1 MNGSKPARTGPDATF
16 SPRGWLYRNSLK
28 QTIMKKK
35 GIIWRGHLTVVVALL
50 VILTGNVRAQWS
62 TQALK
67 LAQVMDKVSR
77 FYVDSINEEEV
88 VERTITEM
96 LHELDPHSSY
106 LSKEE
111 LELLNEQLE
120 GEFEGIGVSFN
131 ILEDTIYIIR
141 AISGGPSERVGIRG
155 GDRIIRV
162 EEENVAGTGI
172 TTRDVQRLLKG
183 PKGTRVNVT
192 VLRRGVDELLPFAI
206 TRDKIPVYS
215 LDASYM
221 VDHRIGYI
229 KLARFSHTTIN
240 EFVTAVEELR
250 DQGMQ
255 DLILDLSGNGGGWL
269 PVAVDLADHFL
280 SGSKEIVSTDGRTT
294 ARKYLARK
302 KGLFEEGNLVIM
314 IDRNSASA
322 SEIVSGAVQDWD
334 RGVIVGRRSFGK
346 GLVQQPFI
354 LSDGSMIRLTV
365 ARYYT
370 PTGRLIQ
377 KPYEDGYEEYAMD
390 FIHRYN
396 RGELESSDSIVFPE
410 SQRYKTLLKNRTVY
424 GGGGIMPDY
433 FVPIDT
439 SEYSEYYRQLIN
451 LGILNQFTLQY
462 VDQHRDDFLRDY
474 PDFRSYREH
483 YIPTQ
488 RQLDELNAF
497 AAQEGLDFNEE
508 QWEISREQV
517 QMLFKGYVARDLWD
531 TGSFYEIYN
540 PSDEVYHKAVEILQ
554 DPAMILEKLAKV
566 ED

>member
-1 MNGSKPARTGPDATF
+1 
-16 SPRGWLYRNSLK
+16 
-28 QTIMKKK
+28 MKK
-35 GIIWRGHLTVVVALL
+35 IQIAMMVVLVAM
-50 VILTGNVRAQWS
+50 LTGTLDAQWNP
-62 TQALK
+62 QALK

-77 FYVDSINEEEV
+77 FYVDSIDDEEV
-88 VERTITEM
+88 VERTITDM

-106 LSKEE
+106 LSKAE
-111 LELLNEQLE
+111 LEQLNEQLE

-162 EEENVAGTGI
+162 EGETVAGTGI
-172 TTRDVQRLLKG
+172 TSRDVQRLLKG
-183 PKGTRVNVT
+183 PKGTRVNVSI
-192 VLRRGVDELLPFAI
+192 LRRGMDEMLQFTI

-221 VDHRIGYI
+221 VNDRIGYV
-229 KLARFSHTTIN
+229 KLARFSHTTIK
-240 EFVTAVEELR
+240 EFETAVEGLR
-250 DQGMQ
+250 DRGMK

-280 SGSKEIVSTDGRTT
+280 SGSKEIVSTEGRTT
-294 ARKYLARK
+294 SRNYQARK
-302 KGLFEEGNLVIM
+302 KGLFEEGNLVVM

-346 GLVQQPFI
+346 GLVQQPFL

-377 KPYEDGYEEYAMD
+377 KPYENGYEDYAMD

-396 RGELESSDSIVFPE
+396 RGELNSSDSIVFPE
-410 SQRYKTLLKNRTVY
+410 SQRYKTLVMNRTVY

-433 FVPIDT
+433 FVPVDT
-439 SEYSEYYRQLIN
+439 SEYSDYYRQLIN
-451 LGILNQFTLQY
+451 LGLLNQFTLQY
-462 VDQHRDDFLRDY
+462 VDQHREIFRKDY
-474 PDFRSYREH
+474 PDFKSFRDQYEPS
-483 YIPTQ
+483 PQ
-488 RQLDELNAF
+488 QLEELIAF
-497 AAQEGLDFNEE
+497 AEKEGLAFNEE
-508 QWEISREQV
+508 QWNTSQEQV
-517 QMLFKGYVARDLWD
+517 SMLLKGYMARDLWG

-540 PSDEVYHKAVEILQ
+540 SSNEVYNKAVEILKN
-554 DPAMILEKLAKV
+554 PALLFQKLAKA
-566 ED
+566 DS